1 VDVVQSKNAVPIRL
15 TDERWEHIVSN
26 KEYMESRYDDVLRA
40 IDHPTMILRGYNG
53 SLVAVLNL
61 SRNSFLH
68 VVYREVKKDDGFVIT
83 AFIARTVNRSQKI
96 WP

>member
-1 VDVVQSKNAVPIRL
+1 MDIALSKNGVPIRL
-15 TDERWEHIVSN
+15 TSERWEHIVSN
-26 KEYMESRYDDVLRA
+26 KEYMASRYDDVLRA
-40 IDHPTMILRGYNG
+40 VENPNAILRGYNG

-68 VVYREVKKDDGFVIT
+68 VIYREVGRADGFVIT
-83 AFIARTVNRSQKI
+83 AFIARDVNKSQRI